1 MLYKCVS
8 SFYYNQAY
16 WIYKYLNNRYIP
28 YKFDCTVHP
37 DEGFQLLV
45 PEEFLYKVR
54 DDLWYIERKLLEL
67 KD

>member
-28 YKFDCTVHP
+28 YKLDCTIHP
-37 DEGFQLLV
+37 DDGFQLLV